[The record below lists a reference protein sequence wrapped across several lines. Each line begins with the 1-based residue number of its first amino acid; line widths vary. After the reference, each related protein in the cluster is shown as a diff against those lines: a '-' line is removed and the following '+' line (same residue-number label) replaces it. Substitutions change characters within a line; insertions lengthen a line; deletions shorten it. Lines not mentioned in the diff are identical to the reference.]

1 MSVSRGRI
9 GSGGLTTPCLPRLYV
24 HVLISY
30 VYFSIVL
37 FVIYRELL
45 YYIAIRQAYMHSDL
59 YASRLSARTLMLT
72 NVPAKYAGETELKA
86 VFGGVGVVEAV
97 WMTRS
102 NPKLRR
108 LVAQRHAVAMK
119 LEAAEVALIR
129 RADRQRRRRCR
140 ADKTAGSSAR
150 WWRCWQGSSEPK
162 RPTHRVKWGR
172 KVDTIDWC
180 RAKLAERNAQV
191 DELQARHLRGEA
203 GKGYDCRPVATQ
215 TAGGRG
221 RADGGSGA
229 GQTLPSSPSPP
240 SRQRSRLC
248 GWSSTT

>member
-1 MSVSRGRI
+1 M
-9 GSGGLTTPCLPRLYV
+9 
-24 HVLISY
+24 
-30 VYFSIVL
+30 L

-86 VFGGVGVVEAV
+86 VFGGVGVVETV
-97 WMTRS
+97 WMTRN

-108 LVAQRHAVAMK
+108 LVARRDAAAMK
-119 LEAAEVALIR
+119 LEEAEVALIR
-129 RADRQRRRRCR
+129 RADRQRRRQCR
-140 ADKTAGSSAR
+140 ADKTAGPSAW
-150 WWRCWQGSSEPK
+150 WWRCWRGSSEPK

-180 RAKLAERNAQV
+180 RAKLAEWNAQIG
-191 DELQARHLRGEA
+191 ELQARHLQGEA
-203 GKGYDCRPVATQ
+203 GKRCYCRPVATQ
-215 TAGGRG
+215 TADRRWHANGGN
-221 RADGGSGA
+221 GA

-240 SRQRSRLC
+240 SRQRSRLY